1 MTTIKTPKPVRDGQ
15 EPLAGKEQPDK
26 LWKVTEMLRT
36 DDKPDT
42 LSRPTTSQN
51 TRQSEPWTGWRLQ
64 LGDVLLIW
72 LSFFISYYLRYT
84 LQLFQPVDESNTAP
98 FEPYIPYTFIFMF
111 WMLVANQSAGLYNE
125 QRGRTW
131 ASELI
136 KLGNAATNAGLV
148 IMALSFLLR
157 PLVFSRLLI
166 IQAVILTILLLG
178 LWRLILRNYRRQ
190 LQKRGIGVDHVLI
203 IGADE
208 LGLSVLRTIVARP
221 DLGYRAVGFLDD
233 DPERGTTSLGRVE
246 ALGSPDNIGGVLDHH
261 AIDEVIITLPWEQH
275 DRIVRIINE
284 CQVRAIEVRTVPDLF
299 QLNLS
304 QMQMESLG
312 GIPLLGLHKEVEF
325 NRVNHIIK
333 RVFDLALVIISLP
346 ISLPLIALIA
356 IAIRLDSTGAPFF
369 GQERVGMNGK
379 VFNIL
384 KFRTMIQNAE
394 DMWEDLM
401 RSTGEDLRRPKL
413 ADDPRVTR
421 IGKLLR
427 RTSLDELP
435 NIFNVLRGDM
445 SLIGPRPPMPREV
458 ELYAPWQYQR
468 LKIRP
473 GMTGL
478 WQVSGRSEVPFD
490 EMCLMD
496 IYYIENWSLTL
507 DLQILLQTAPRV
519 VFRRGAY

>member
-1 MTTIKTPKPVRDGQ
+1 
-15 EPLAGKEQPDK
+15 
-26 LWKVTEMLRT
+26 MLKT

-42 LSRPTTSQN
+42 SSLPEVIKEP
-51 TRQSEPWTGWRLQ
+51 RQTDPWTGWRVQ
-64 LGDVLLIW
+64 VGDSVLIW
-72 LSFFISYYLRYT
+72 LSFFVSYYLRYT
-84 LQLFQPVDESNTAP
+84 LQLFQPVDEANSAP
-98 FEPYIPYTFIFMF
+98 FEPYVFYTFIFMF
-111 WMLVANQSAGLYNE
+111 WMLIANQSSGLYSE

-136 KLGNAATNAGLV
+136 KLGNAATNAGLI

-166 IQAVILTILLLG
+166 IQAVVLTILFLG
-178 LWRLILRNYRRQ
+178 LWRLILRHYKRQ

-208 LGLSVLRTIVARP
+208 LGLSLLRTIVSRP

-233 DPERGTTSLGRVE
+233 DPERGSTSLGRVE
-246 ALGSPDNIGGVLDHH
+246 ALGSPDKIGQVLDRHT
-261 AIDEVIITLPWEQH
+261 IDEVIITLPWEQH

-284 CQVRAIEVRTVPDLF
+284 CQAHGIEVRTVPDLF

-333 RVFDLALVIISLP
+333 RTFDLALVIVSLP
-346 ISLPLIALIA
+346 VSLPLIALIA
-356 IAIRLDSTGAPFF
+356 IAIRLDSPGAPFF

-379 VFNIL
+379 IFNII
-384 KFRTMIQNAE
+384 KFRTMVQNAE
-394 DMWEDLM
+394 EMWEDLM
-401 RSTGEDLRRPKL
+401 RATGEDLRRPKL
-413 ADDPRVTR
+413 VDDPRITR
-421 IGKLLR
+421 IGKILR

-445 SLIGPRPPMPREV
+445 SLIGPRPPLVREV

-468 LKIRP
+468 LKVRP
-473 GMTGL
+473 GITGL

-507 DLQILLQTAPRV
+507 DVQILLQTAPRV
-519 VFRRGAY
+519 VFRSGAY

>member
-1 MTTIKTPKPVRDGQ
+1 
-15 EPLAGKEQPDK
+15 
-26 LWKVTEMLRT
+26 MLKT

-42 LSRPTTSQN
+42 SPIPTMTRTESQPD
-51 TRQSEPWTGWRLQ
+51 PWTGWRIQ
-64 LGDVLLIW
+64 VGDSILIW
-72 LSFFISYYLRYT
+72 LSFFVSYYLRYT
-84 LQLFQPVDESNTAP
+84 LQLFQPVDETNSAP

-111 WMLVANQSAGLYNE
+111 WMLVANQSSGLYSE

-131 ASELI
+131 ANELI
-136 KLGNAATNAGLV
+136 KLGNAATNAGLI

-166 IQAVILTILLLG
+166 IQAVILTILFLG
-178 LWRLILRNYRRQ
+178 LWRLILRNYKRQ

-203 IGADE
+203 IGADQ
-208 LGLSVLRTIVARP
+208 LGLSVLRTIVSRP

-233 DPERGTTSLGRVE
+233 DPERGSTSLGRVE
-246 ALGSPDNIGGVLDHH
+246 ALGPPDNIGSVLDHH
-261 AIDEVIITLPWEQH
+261 EIDEVIITLPWEQH

-284 CQVRAIEVRTVPDLF
+284 CLERGIEVRTVPDLF

-312 GIPLLGLHKEVEF
+312 GIPLLGLHKEVQF

-333 RVFDLALVIISLP
+333 RGIDLALVIISLP
-346 ISLPLIALIA
+346 VSLPLIAIIA
-356 IAIRLDSTGAPFF
+356 ITIRLDSEGSPFF

-379 VFNIL
+379 VFNII
-384 KFRTMIQNAE
+384 KFRTMVYNAE
-394 DMWEDLM
+394 EMWEDLM
-401 RSTGEDLRRPKL
+401 KSTGEDLRRPKL
-413 ADDPRVTR
+413 TDDPRVTR
-421 IGKLLR
+421 VGKLLR
-427 RTSLDELP
+427 RSSLDELP

-445 SLIGPRPPMPREV
+445 SLIGPRPPMIREV

-468 LKIRP
+468 LKVRP

-519 VFRRGAY
+519 LFSRGAY